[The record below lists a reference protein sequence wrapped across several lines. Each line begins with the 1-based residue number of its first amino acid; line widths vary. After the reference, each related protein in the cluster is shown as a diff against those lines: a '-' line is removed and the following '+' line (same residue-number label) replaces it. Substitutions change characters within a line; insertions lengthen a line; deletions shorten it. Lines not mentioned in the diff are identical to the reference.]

1 MDSSAAGQKIYL
13 LFTFWRQ
20 GRVFLMNLTPMNQEY
35 SKPKDG
41 QNPLA
46 EESLKTEKISD
57 ISLKGQEDV
66 LAQSSFSKEN
76 SPSLSKPLAT
86 GTEAADGKVPIEK
99 ERKSPPLATKSS
111 GSYTKTILDR
121 LVDHIVS
128 LLKSMEKWLFTRKEA
143 PQVIIVSPETEEEKE
158 REEKK

>member
-1 MDSSAAGQKIYL
+1 
-13 LFTFWRQ
+13 
-20 GRVFLMNLTPMNQEY
+20 MNLTPMNQEY

-46 EESLKTEKISD
+46 EESLKTEKTSD

-66 LAQSSFSKEN
+66 LAQTSFSKKN

-86 GTEAADGKVPIEK
+86 GTEAADRKVPVEK
-99 ERKSPPLATKSS
+99 GGKTPLLATKSS

-121 LVDHIVS
+121 LVDHVVT
-128 LLKSMEKWLFTRKEA
+128 LLKSMEKWLFTKKEA
-143 PQVIIVSPETEEEKE
+143 PKVIIVAPETEEEKE
-158 REEKK
+158 EKE